1 MCGTWPQEPIYRE
14 WLRCLL
20 TLQQSTLG
28 PTLIPGNLTIWQ
40 EEAQA
45 ILFKLAPGSNTLEQ
59 CDKNS
64 HFPLYK
70 SLQDGRHAL
79 SPPFLLSCSGYH
91 SFFSSPALAM
101 NCSQGL
107 LFFLLSCH
115 SFSYIIVS
123 FILSFSLLF
132 PSLSVRHSALLSNT
146 FLGWS

>member
-1 MCGTWPQEPIYRE
+1 MYGPWPQEPIYCE

-40 EEAQA
+40 EEALA
-45 ILFKLAPGSNTLEQ
+45 ILFKPAPGSNTLEQ

-64 HFPLYK
+64 HFPFYK

-79 SPPFLLSCSGYH
+79 SLPFFLSCSGYL

-115 SFSYIIVS
+115 SFSCIIVS
-123 FILSFSLLF
+123 LSFLF
-132 PSLSVRHSALLSNT
+132 LFCFLVFLYLTQPCSQIHS
-146 FLGWS
+146 